1 MGQTLMQR
9 LVRQQKKEKK
19 IIKKETIEAGTTALE
34 SAGLT
39 GSNFVSHMLLKLNP
53 IDIQSIMTCMKLHL
67 SKGLDDI

>member
-9 LVRQQKKEKK
+9 LARQQKKEKK

-39 GSNFVSHMLLKLNP
+39 GSNFVSHMLKLNST
-53 IDIQSIMTCMKLHL
+53 DIQSKNL
-67 SKGLDDI
+67 S